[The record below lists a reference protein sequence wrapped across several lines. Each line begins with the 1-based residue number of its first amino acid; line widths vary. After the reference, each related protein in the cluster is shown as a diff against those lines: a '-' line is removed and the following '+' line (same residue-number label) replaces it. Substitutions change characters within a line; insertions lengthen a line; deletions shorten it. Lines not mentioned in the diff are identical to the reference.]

1 MIMDNCDINSVIK
14 NAHSTSDELW
24 FSLEERNNI
33 NSVLSVIEA
42 YKCYKF
48 KINGAF
54 VEIDEGIIAGVV
66 EYEVVFVNIERG
78 DYPLVTCLYLTRSV
92 NGDRADDWSK
102 LWGGH
107 ITTFGA
113 TYIETMYDIK
123 EIYNPD
129 AVKFA
134 KFLTI

>member
-1 MIMDNCDINSVIK
+1 MDNCDINSVIK

-48 KINGAF
+48 KINGT
-54 VEIDEGIIAGVV
+54 AGVI

-78 DYPLVTCLYLTRSV
+78 DYPLVTCLLLTRSV
-92 NGDRADDWSK
+92 NGVVDDWSNWSK

-107 ITTFGA
+107 ITTSGA
-113 TYIETMYDIK
+113 AYIEAMYDIK